1 MLSFDYRDLDADIVE
16 AESFMTADYAAQHS
30 QLMNDL
36 RSDIVAQQ
44 TVVDAQVMG
53 SAVVRANGDRAD
65 VLVLVN
71 QVTEKSDGK
80 TFLLPVWATL
90 QMARTDGTW
99 RIDNV
104 VNRGA
109 VAE

>member
-1 MLSFDYRDLDADIVE
+1 
-16 AESFMTADYAAQHS
+16 MTADYAAQHS

-65 VLVLVN
+65 ILVLVN

-90 QMARTDGTW
+90 QMARSDDGSDGTW
-99 RIDNV
+99 LIDNV